1 MSEPRVLSVGHV
13 THDLYPSG
21 LTPGGCAYYG
31 ARVYQALGATS
42 HLITTVGE
50 DFQFDEV
57 VADVVSGVT
66 RAGRTTCFRN
76 VYSSGEL
83 RIQRLDAL
91 APKVAVPTADLG
103 EYDLLHLAPVLGEV
117 DLDSW
122 TQRGVARLK
131 ALSVQGWI
139 KAPGGPFAEAHPAV
153 DDPCPVGAR
162 AVVQQRW
169 TPPVEL
175 LRRLDAVCLG
185 GEDLVDQGDLLER
198 LIENV
203 PIVACTHNVEGVDV
217 YVHGKRCRVGICPTT
232 EVDPTGAGDSFAA
245 GFLCALAHG
254 DSPIEAAQLGAAV
267 ASVVVEAQG
276 GEAIGRVGAER
287 QRRDEVPIIEVLS

>member
-42 HLITTVGE
+42 HLITTVGD
-50 DFQFDEV
+50 DFKFDEV
-57 VADVVSGVT
+57 VADIVSGVT
-66 RAGRTTCFRN
+66 RVGRSTCFRN
-76 VYSSGEL
+76 VYLSGEL

-91 APKVAVPTADLG
+91 APKVDLPHGDLG
-103 EYDLLHLAPVLGEV
+103 HYDLLHLAPVLGEV

-122 TQRGVARLK
+122 TEGIAARLK
-131 ALSVQGWI
+131 AVSVQGWI
-139 KAPGGPFAEAHPAV
+139 KAPGGPFADAHPAV
-153 DDPCPVGAR
+153 DESCPSGAR
-162 AVVQQRW
+162 AVVQRTW
-169 TPPVEL
+169 APPVEL

-185 GEDLVDQGDLLER
+185 SEDLVDQGELLER

-203 PIVACTHNVEGVDV
+203 PIVACTQNVEGVDV
-217 YVHGKRCRVGICPTT
+217 YVHGKRCRVGIYPTH

-245 GFLCALAHG
+245 GFLYGLARG

-267 ASVVVEAQG
+267 ASVVVEAEG
-276 GEAIGRVGAER
+276 GKGIARLGAEQ
-287 QRRDEVPIIEVLS
+287 QRRGEVPIIERPS